1 MRSRSAL
8 RSAGSYGSTAVRG
21 CVVIDLA
28 ASIVAYIVLGVGL
41 LIAARAAYH
50 ALAPRCCECGARHNP
65 IHTGHPSTE
74 R

>member
-1 MRSRSAL
+1 MSL
-8 RSAGSYGSTAVRG
+8 AV
-21 CVVIDLA
+21 
-28 ASIVAYIVLGVGL
+28 SIVAHVFLGVGL

-65 IHTGHPSTE
+65 GHTGHPSTE

>member
-1 MRSRSAL
+1 MA
-8 RSAGSYGSTAVRG
+8 
-21 CVVIDLA
+21 DLA
-28 ASIVAYIVLGVGL
+28 VTIVAHIVAGVGL

-65 IHTGHPSTE
+65 GHTGHPSTE

>member
-1 MRSRSAL
+1 M
-8 RSAGSYGSTAVRG
+8 
-21 CVVIDLA
+21 IDLA

-50 ALAPRCCECGARHNP
+50 ALAPRCCQCGTRHTAGQ
-65 IHTGHPSTE
+65 IGHTTHTE